1 MAKKNVFT
9 ELIKAENVKTPAITP
24 ISITVVAELKA
35 YIPPLTKEEFL
46 LLEQNILAEGCREA
60 LILWQNA
67 EQFILVD
74 GHNRYE
80 ICQKHQI
87 PYKTITKS
95 FTDIETVKNWM
106 IQNQLGKRNITE
118 EVKSYLRG
126 LQYKS
131 EKIINGGER
140 EGSGRKSNLNDFFSG
155 GQLDHLKNQDQ
166 NFSLGQDVQ
175 LKKDENISSGQLDHL
190 KNQDEFLSGG
200 QLDHLIKKDENIS
213 GGQLDHLKKTEENIS
228 GGQLDHL
235 KTHEKLAIQ
244 HKVSAKTIQRD
255 EKFYEGLEM
264 ISQYDEY
271 NKGLKWKILNRE
283 IIVPKTAIISLVDKD
298 ESFVKDFIA
307 QIQTPNTNI
316 SKTVS
321 VEKNS
326 SEQMHKKEIEKLVN
340 LFFKNKDKA
349 TLLLLQDKLADLE
362 KEIM

>member
-35 YIPPLTKEEFL
+35 YIPPLTNEEFS

-95 FTDIETVKNWM
+95 FADIETVKNWM

-131 EKIINGGER
+131 EKTEHGGQRDGKIDYSNEKIA
-140 EGSGRKSNLNDFFSG
+140 SGQVVHLDTKDFF
-155 GQLDHLKNQDQ
+155 
-166 NFSLGQDVQ
+166 
-175 LKKDENISSGQLDHL
+175 SSGQLDHL
-190 KNQDEFLSGG
+190 KNQDEFLSVG
-200 QLDHLIKKDENIS
+200 QDDQVKKNEIS
-213 GGQLDHLKKTEENIS
+213 S
-228 GGQLDHL
+228 SGQLDHL
-235 KTHEKLAIQ
+235 KTHEKLSIQ

-283 IIVPKTAIISLVDKD
+283 IIVPKTAIISLVDKE
-298 ESFVKDFIA
+298 ESFIKDFIA

-326 SEQMHKKEIEKLVN
+326 SEQIHKKEIEKLVN

-349 TLLLLQDKLADLE
+349 TLLLLQDKLIDLE
-362 KEIM
+362 KEIL

>member
-1 MAKKNVFT
+1 MANKNVFT

-95 FTDIETVKNWM
+95 FADIEAVKNWM

-131 EKIINGGER
+131 EKTQH
-140 EGSGRKSNLNDFFSG
+140 G
-155 GQLDHLKNQDQ
+155 GQRDGKTNYS
-166 NFSLGQDVQ
+166 NE
-175 LKKDENISSGQLDHL
+175 KIASGQIDY
-190 KNQDEFLSGG
+190 
-200 QLDHLIKKDENIS
+200 
-213 GGQLDHLKKTEENIS
+213 
-228 GGQLDHL
+228 L

-283 IIVPKTAIISLVDKD
+283 IIVPKTAIISLVDK
-298 ESFVKDFIA
+298 EEHFVKDFIA
-307 QIQTPNTNI
+307 QIQTPNINS

-326 SEQMHKKEIEKLVN
+326 TEQIHKKEIEKLVN

-349 TLLLLQDKLADLE
+349 SLLLLQDKLIDLE
-362 KEIM
+362 KEII

>member
-35 YIPPLTKEEFL
+35 YIPPLTKEEFS

-95 FTDIETVKNWM
+95 FADIETVKNWM

-131 EKIINGGER
+131 EKTEHGGQRDGKTDYSNEKIA
-140 EGSGRKSNLNDFFSG
+140 SGQVVHLDTKDFF
-155 GQLDHLKNQDQ
+155 
-166 NFSLGQDVQ
+166 
-175 LKKDENISSGQLDHL
+175 SSGQLDHL
-190 KNQDEFLSGG
+190 KN
-200 QLDHLIKKDENIS
+200 
-213 GGQLDHLKKTEENIS
+213 TEEIS
-228 GGQLDHL
+228 SSGQLDHL

-283 IIVPKTAIISLVDKD
+283 IIVPKTAIISLVDKE

-316 SKTVS
+316 SKIVS

>member
-95 FTDIETVKNWM
+95 FADIETVKNWM

-126 LQYKS
+126 LQYKT
-131 EKIINGGER
+131 EKIEHGGQRDGKTDNSNEKIA
-140 EGSGRKSNLNDFFSG
+140 SGQVVHLDTKDFF
-155 GQLDHLKNQDQ
+155 
-166 NFSLGQDVQ
+166 
-175 LKKDENISSGQLDHL
+175 SSGQLDHL
-190 KNQDEFLSGG
+190 KNQDEFLSVG
-200 QLDHLIKKDENIS
+200 QDDQVKKNENIS
-213 GGQLDHLKKTEENIS
+213 S
-228 GGQLDHL
+228 GQLDHL

-283 IIVPKTAIISLVDKD
+283 IIVPKTAIISLVDKE

-307 QIQTPNTNI
+307 QIQTPNINS

-326 SEQMHKKEIEKLVN
+326 SEQIHKKEIEKLVN
-340 LFFKNKDKA
+340 LFFKNKDKE
-349 TLLLLQDKLADLE
+349 TLLLLQNKLVDLE
-362 KEIM
+362 NEIM